1 MAPQQD
7 YYAILGVPASATQD
21 ELKKK
26 YRSLASKH
34 HPDKNPNDPKAADT
48 FKSISEA
55 YTTLGDAAKRKQ
67 YDEMRRLGAFGGFG
81 GGSGMRGGTRS
92 GGSYAGGGGARPGA
106 GGTINMDDFGDVG
119 LGGLGDLFSSMFGG
133 GSRTGGQSGRSR
145 GPQRGADVEATLQI
159 PFRTAALGGKVPVEL
174 DLNEECATC
183 HGSGAAPGAKLETCS
198 ECNGRGTISFGQGG
212 FAVQRP
218 CPVCLG
224 RGQVPTVR
232 CPTCA
237 GVGAVRTRKTVQ
249 ITVPS
254 GVDTGTKIRLKGQGA
269 RGTNGGTTGDLL
281 IAFTVAA
288 DRFYRREGLDL
299 IAPVKIDIADAT
311 LGKKINLKTLDGTKV
326 SIKIPPGTQN
336 GKRFRVRGHGIEKDA
351 VKGDLIVEVEVT
363 VPEKLTP
370 EQEEAMR
377 RFAEAMKGGNAE
389 PTAAKQ
395 D

>member
-1 MAPQQD
+1 MASPQD

-21 ELKKK
+21 EIKKK

-81 GGSGMRGGTRS
+81 GGARGGARS
-92 GGSYAGGGGARPGA
+92 GGSYPGAAGARPGA
-106 GGTINMDDFGDVG
+106 GGTINMEDFGDVG

-133 GSRTGGQSGRSR
+133 GARTGGQGGRSR

-183 HGSGAAPGAKLETCS
+183 HGSGAAPGAKLETCT

-224 RGQVPTVR
+224 RGQVPTER
-232 CPTCA
+232 CATCSGA
-237 GVGAVRTRKTVQ
+237 GAVRTRKTVQ

-254 GVDTGTKIRLKGQGA
+254 GVDTGTKIRLKAQGA
-269 RGTNGGTTGDLL
+269 RGAHGGPTGDLL
-281 IAFTVAA
+281 ITFTVVT

-311 LGKKINLKTLDGTKV
+311 LGKKINVKTLDGTKV

-377 RFAEAMKGGNAE
+377 RFAEAMKGGKAE